1 MIKIR
6 APRTTFTW
14 THGLALV
21 ALAGLTLTAGCKT
34 FIDQAKGTNHRQV
47 GEAAYNRGEYE
58 LARQKFQTAM
68 DIDPTAYRT
77 RYWMGK
83 AELALGRPVIAQSEF
98 EYALE
103 VAPKTAPLRP
113 DILDGIA
120 EALFVQGNR
129 DRLHT
134 FLAEAS
140 VNGSTRD
147 YLREAKYLVATG
159 DPDAAVV
166 AYRKAARFA
175 AADDEE
181 PYLAIADFYESVN
194 DVPNA
199 VTALRYAYY
208 LDPKNPDIPDR
219 FRKFG
224 IVPGPTLKLE
234 PPKPEMLNE

>member
-1 MIKIR
+1 MTKIR
-6 APRTTFTW
+6 AQRMTW
-14 THGLALV
+14 TWARGLAAV
-21 ALAGLTLTAGCKT
+21 ALAGLTLAAGCRT
-34 FIDQAKGTNHRQV
+34 VLDQNAAINRREV
-47 GEAAYNRGEYE
+47 GIAAYNRGEYE
-58 LARQKFQTAM
+58 LARQKFAAA
-68 DIDPTAYRT
+68 IEADPTGYRS

-83 AELALGRPVIAQSEF
+83 TELALGRPVVAQSEF

-103 VAPKTAPLRP
+103 VASKTAELRP
-113 DILDGIA
+113 DILDGLA
-120 EALFVQGNR
+120 EALYAQGNR

-140 VNGSTRD
+140 INGTTRD

-166 AYRKAARFA
+166 AYRKAVRFA
-175 AADDEE
+175 DRDDAG

-199 VTALRYAYY
+199 VTSLRYAYY
-208 LDPKNPDIPDR
+208 IDPKEPTIPDR

-234 PPKPEMLNE
+234 PPKPQMLNE